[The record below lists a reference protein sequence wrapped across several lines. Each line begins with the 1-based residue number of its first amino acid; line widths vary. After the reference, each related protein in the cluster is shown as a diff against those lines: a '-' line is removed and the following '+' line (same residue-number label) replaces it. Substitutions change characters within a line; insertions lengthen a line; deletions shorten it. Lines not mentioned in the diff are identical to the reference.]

1 MYLIPAN
8 AKRGQYIFG
17 LFRPVDLVIFGV
29 GLLITIIMVIVMPT
43 QQTWAAV
50 LSVSPAVIAALLV
63 APVAYYHNVLQLL
76 IEIYTYFTSRRRYIW
91 KGWCIKDE
99 QQWTMDRKLD

>member
-17 LFRPVDLVIFGV
+17 LFRPIDLMIFGI
-29 GLLITIIMVIVMPT
+29 GLFVTIILVMILPM
-43 QQTWAAV
+43 QETWAAV
-50 LSVSPAVIAALLV
+50 TAITPAVITALLV
-63 APVAYYHNVLQLL
+63 APAAYYHNVLQLL
-76 IEIYTYFTSRRRYIW
+76 IEIYKYFTSRRKYVW
-91 KGWCIKDE
+91 KGWCIRDE

>member
-17 LFRPVDLVIFGV
+17 LFRPVDLGIFGV
-29 GLLITIIMVIVMPT
+29 GVVITIILVALMPM
-43 QQTWAAV
+43 QETWAAV
-50 LSVSPAVIAALLV
+50 VAVSPAILSTLLV

-76 IEIYTYFTSRRRYIW
+76 IEIYKYFTSRRRYLW
-91 KGWCIKDE
+91 KGWCIRDE

>member
-17 LFRPVDLVIFGV
+17 LFRPVDLVIFGI
-29 GLLITIIMVIVMPT
+29 GIFTTVILVMLMPM
-43 QQTWAAV
+43 QETWAAV
-50 LSVSPAVIAALLV
+50 VSVTPAIVSALLV

-76 IEIYTYFTSRRRYIW
+76 IEIYRYFTSRRKYVW
-91 KGWCIKDE
+91 KGWCVRDE
-99 QQWTMDRKLD
+99 RQWAMDRKLD

>member
-17 LFRPVDLVIFGV
+17 LFRPVDLIIFGV
-29 GLLITIIMVIVMPT
+29 GVLITIILVALMPM
-43 QQTWAAV
+43 QETWAAV
-50 LSVSPAVIAALLV
+50 VAVSPAIISALLV

-76 IEIYTYFTSRRRYIW
+76 IEIYRYFTSRRRYLW
-91 KGWCIKDE
+91 KGWCIRDE

>member
-17 LFRPVDLVIFGV
+17 VFRTNDLILFGIGV
-29 GLLITIIMVIVMPT
+29 LITVILIAALPM

-50 LSVSPAVIAALLV
+50 VAMMPAAISALLV
-63 APVAYYHNVLQLL
+63 APMAHYHNVLQFI
-76 IEIYTYFTSRRRYIW
+76 IEMYQFFTRRRRYIL
-91 KGWCIKDE
+91 KGWCVFDE
-99 QQWTMDRKLD
+99 SK

>member
-17 LFRPVDLVIFGV
+17 LFRPVDLGIFGV
-29 GLLITIIMVIVMPT
+29 GVVITIILVALMPM
-43 QQTWAAV
+43 QETWAAV
-50 LSVSPAVIAALLV
+50 VAVSPAILSALLV

-76 IEIYTYFTSRRRYIW
+76 IEIYKYFTSRRRY
-91 KGWCIKDE
+91 
-99 QQWTMDRKLD
+99 L